1 MDARTTPR
9 TARQTA
15 KRERIL
21 DAARALFAREG
32 LEGASLRAIAAEAGY
47 TPAALYFHFESKEDI
62 YAALLGESL
71 ATLEET
77 VTRAVGDATMPAA
90 RFRAAALAFHRFY
103 AERPQDLS
111 LGFYLFRGGLAPR
124 GLGPAHDPALNAA
137 LLRALAP
144 MMGAAQELG
153 ASADHAEAAMAAT
166 FAHAAGLLLLRHTGR
181 ARLFAADTGAL
192 MDDFVSSQLHALA
205 KAAGGG

>member
-1 MDARTTPR
+1 MDGSDISGGRKPTPR
-9 TARQTA
+9 RAA

-47 TPAALYFHFESKEDI
+47 TPAALYFHFASKEAI
-62 YAALLGESL
+62 YAALLQESL
-71 ATLEET
+71 AALEAEVST
-77 VTRAVGDATMPAA
+77 AVARATTPEGRFAAAA
-90 RFRAAALAFHRFY
+90 RAFFGFY

-124 GLGPAHDPALNAA
+124 GLGPDLDPLLNAA
-137 LLRALAP
+137 LMRALRP
-144 MMGAAQELG
+144 MEAAAREMG
-153 ASADHAEAAMAAT
+153 ASAPEAEAVMEAA

-181 ARLFAADTGAL
+181 ARLFSAETDAL
-192 MDDFVSSQLHALA
+192 MDDFIAASLA
-205 KAAGGG
+205 RMAPH